1 MLRVFA
7 AVYGLIFGSLFNVC
21 IYRIPLGL
29 SIVRPRS
36 HCFACG
42 AQVAWI
48 DNIPLLSYLLLGG
61 RCRHCKT
68 RFSPRYFLVEALTA
82 AMFVLVFETFGLSW
96 ATPFYIAF
104 ASLLM
109 IASFTDLDH
118 WIIPDGISWGGLAL
132 GLIFALTPFAHEPA
146 SRIANAG
153 PFGGSSYFV
162 PFYNA
167 FAGAAFGYLI
177 LWFIGVVG
185 TAIFHK
191 EAMGMGDM
199 KLFAFVGAF
208 VGMLNC
214 VFALGIACVVG
225 ATVGLT
231 LIGVAKWRRGQVT
244 IEITDDATVE
254 SLLPASARREGDP
267 MAVREA
273 EALRQLLKKPIA
285 PPPSRHHLPFGPFL
299 ALGALVVLLYESQ
312 LNAIVMRYFAL

>member
-7 AVYGLIFGSLFNVC
+7 AVYGLIFGSLYNVC

-42 AQVAWI
+42 MQVAWI

-68 RFSPRYFLVEALTA
+68 RFSVRYFLVEALTA
-82 AMFVLVFETFGLSW
+82 LLFVLVFETFRLSW

-118 WIIPDGISWGGLAL
+118 WIIPDGVSWGGLVL

-146 SRIANAG
+146 SRIAYAG
-153 PFGGSSYFV
+153 PFEGGSYFT

-167 FAGAAFGYLI
+167 AVGAAFGYLI
-177 LWFIGVVG
+177 LWFIGIVG
-185 TAIFHK
+185 TAVFHK

-199 KLFAFVGAF
+199 KLFAFVGSF
-208 VGMLNC
+208 LGMLNC

-225 ATVGLT
+225 ASVGLT
-231 LIGVAKWRRGQVT
+231 LIAIAKWSKRGRQK
-244 IEITDDATVE
+244 EIAGDETVE
-254 SLLPASARREGDP
+254 SLLPASARREGDTL
-267 MAVREA
+267 AAQEA
-273 EALRQLLKKPIA
+273 ETLRTLLKKPVA
-285 PPPSRHHLPFGPFL
+285 PPPTRHHLPFGPFL
-299 ALGALVVLLYESQ
+299 ALGALIVLLYERELSA
-312 LNAIVMRYFAL
+312 LVMQRFSF